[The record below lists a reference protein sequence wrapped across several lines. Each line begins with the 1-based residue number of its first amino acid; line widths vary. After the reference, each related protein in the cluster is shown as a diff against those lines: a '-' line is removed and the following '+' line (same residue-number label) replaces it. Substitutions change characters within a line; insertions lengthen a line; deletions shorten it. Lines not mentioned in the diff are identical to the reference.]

1 VNQAVPDVVGPAGI
15 RTAQAFYKYEND
27 VFNTT
32 KEYVNG
38 KGNSMSVGFK
48 APGLFEFSMENVN
61 KRMNS
66 FLNNTYH
73 KYAVTGEK
81 HLYWT
86 VKIPP
91 PAICQFYL
99 SAEMK
104 TMMRRTGGVFN
115 PADARNR
122 QTWHN
127 IFEYYGTHYANTI
140 ELGGEVHME
149 TQIDSARLRTE
160 DITYMKRGLTIALGA
175 SATPNTNAPSTPTAP
190 ANPANQAT
198 PDTAPESGGDGEAT
212 RRAVVGQ
219 GAHKARAV
227 ADGEGGPSTI
237 SGINWGVS
245 FSIVRETYR
254 KMLDDNFKE
263 STRETI
269 SLVGG
274 HQNNMRPDQWRDWV
288 PTIIQIPEVL
298 NKRLTSIV
306 ELLVDNP
313 DVPNSEGIRAHWES
327 ALDDYRQWWITEGRQ
342 VRISCHFVP
351 YFGILTCDRVFCSLQ
366 QAESGGDIWKK
377 RTLRNPLEN

>member
-1 VNQAVPDVVGPAGI
+1 
-15 RTAQAFYKYEND
+15 
-27 VFNTT
+27 
-32 KEYVNG
+32 
-38 KGNSMSVGFK
+38 MSVGFSY
-48 APGLFEFSMENVN
+48 PGLFEVSMTNINE
-61 KRMNS
+61 RLNS
-66 FLNNTYH
+66 CLNNTYH

-149 TQIDSARLRTE
+149 TQIDSHRLRTE

-175 SATPNTNAPSTPTAP
+175 SSTPNSNAPSTPNAP

-198 PDTAPESGGDGEAT
+198 PDTAPESGGDSEAT

-219 GAHKARAV
+219 SVHKARAV
-227 ADGEGGPSTI
+227 AEGEGGPATI
-237 SGINWGVS
+237 PGINWGVS

-254 KMLDDNFKE
+254 KMLDDNFRE

-274 HQNNMRPDQWRDWV
+274 HQNNMRPDQWREWV

-313 DVPNSEGIRAHWES
+313 DVPNSENIRSHWEN
-327 ALDDYRQWWITEGRQ
+327 ALEDYRQWWITEGR
-342 VRISCHFVP
+342 
-351 YFGILTCDRVFCSLQ
+351 Q

-377 RTLRNPLEN
+377 RTLRNPLQE